1 MNKQSLSKHLLIAL
15 MTSFLLISESQANNK
30 EFVRILV
37 ETAAGKAYLQT
48 VRGAKLVEELLGS
61 GARITTGTDI
71 QKFVTAF
78 RNKATDEQ
86 IARAVLE
93 TRQITEAYAKSN
105 PLAHLVEPNTHYQ
118 EIMKLLRTSDD
129 FQLLSDLP
137 QVFPQSGIS
146 LSLRA
151 REFTRVNTTGN
162 RVLSIRKKDRVTY
175 ADDAATD
182 RISFYAV
189 EGRQYRAATE
199 AVDTRIVKVTEGVP
213 RHERDLYYQATVKTA
228 SSPRSIFNLDATL
241 VISKKAPRKYR
252 LSEEAREVSNL
263 MADSGYLPNVTL
275 QVTGDLGS
283 FQMLYIK
290 SRVRAPRGTT
300 EASGKTSYY
309 HYFYERVVGVDGQVY
324 YVLARAKQLKRAE
337 GKVGFAIEG
346 TSVEFKVI
354 KETEE
359 GTLQI
364 FKPKETPS
372 RVGGLELG

>member
-1 MNKQSLSKHLLIAL
+1 